1 MLLRQNPST
10 RKLDKGRPGYW
21 NMSKRSRYT
30 NLRHIFLLRT
40 VYDVQATVDLFIG
53 AKLHVVSGISYRLD
67 GVREPCLSW

>member
-1 MLLRQNPST
+1 
-10 RKLDKGRPGYW
+10 
-21 NMSKRSRYT
+21 MSKRSRYT
-30 NLRHIFLLRT
+30 NLRRIFLLRT